1 MIAMSIK
8 FKFDKRITE
17 EKFSEM
23 KPVTRKNFYV
33 VGSDSKGKSYIGD
46 IPDATLVEAR
56 IKGRKWAK
64 DNELKFE
71 GVHSN

>member
-1 MIAMSIK
+1 
-8 FKFDKRITE
+8 
-17 EKFSEM
+17 M